1 MSAPAKPARLSAA
14 IYARK
19 STTMG
24 LEMDFNSLDAQREA
38 CAAYVQ
44 RQPGWTL
51 VSEPYEDGGFSGA
64 TIERPAFQRLLA
76 DIDAKR
82 IDVVVVY
89 KVDRLSRSLLDFAKL
104 MERFSA
110 AGTSFVSVTQNF
122 STADAMG
129 RLTLNMV
136 MSFAEFEREMISERT
151 RDKVNAARR
160 RGKWTGGVPPLG
172 YDVVHGGGKLAVNE
186 DEAEQVRAIFQ
197 LYAEE
202 KSLLHVVELLNAR
215 GSRTKSWVRR
225 NGQRRDGARWD
236 KSSLRKLLTNV
247 VYVGRVAHRGEVL
260 PGEQPGI
267 VDADLFA
274 RVGELLRGGQRNW
287 QRTGNKHGFL
297 LRGLVH
303 CTFCH
308 SAMTSVVS
316 APRGKPYRYYSCTQ
330 PRRQGPSVCPVR
342 NVSAAELERFVVER
356 IKGIGK
362 DPTLLQAT
370 LDAITSDRESQK
382 PALEGEQRRLQVE
395 REQCRRDAKGL
406 VAALA
411 AQTGDGRSITERL
424 AELDERTGQIDVRL
438 VELDAA
444 LAAIARVKLDGAE
457 VATALASFDPV
468 WEVLRARE
476 QAELLQQ
483 LIERVEYDGVGGGV
497 TICFRGAV
505 PGVPEQVAA

>member
-1 MSAPAKPARLSAA
+1 
-14 IYARK
+14 
-19 STTMG
+19 
-24 LEMDFNSLDAQREA
+24 MDFNSLDAQREA

-51 VSEPYEDGGFSGA
+51 VNDRYEDGGFSGA
-64 TIERPAFQRLLA
+64 TIEHPGVPAAARGHRCA
-76 DIDAKR
+76 E

-172 YDVVHGGGKLAVNE
+172 YDVVAGGGKLAVNE

-225 NGQRRDGARWD
+225 DGKRRDGVRWD

-247 VYVGRVAHRGEVL
+247 VYLGKVAHRGEVL
-260 PGEQPGI
+260 AGEQPGI
-267 VDADLFA
+267 VVADLFA
-274 RVGELLRGGQRNW
+274 RVGELLSGGKRNW

-297 LRGLVH
+297 LRGMVR
-303 CTFCH
+303 CTACG

-330 PRRQGPSVCPVR
+330 PRRQGTSVCPVR
-342 NVSAAELERFVVER
+342 NVSAAEMERFVVER
-356 IKGIGK
+356 IKSIGQ
-362 DPTLLQAT
+362 DPELLQAT
-370 LDAITSDRESQK
+370 LDAITADRESQK

-395 REQCRRDAKGL
+395 REQCRRDAKCL

-411 AQTGDGRSITERL
+411 AQSGDGRSITERL
-424 AELDERTGQIDVRL
+424 GELDERTGQIDVRL
-438 VELDAA
+438 AELEMALGAIDRAA
-444 LAAIARVKLDGAE
+444 LGSND
-457 VATALASFDPV
+457 VATALAQFDPV
-468 WEVLRARE
+468 WDALRARE
-476 QAELLQQ
+476 QAELLQL
-483 LIERVEYDGVGGGV
+483 LIERVDYDGLGGGV
-497 TICFRGAV
+497 TICFRGTA
-505 PGVPEQVAA
+505 PGVAERSAA